1 MQGVRK
7 FFPLTMEVGFHCDF
21 SSVAVI
27 YEHILAIVITG
38 NKGIADT
45 YLDFFSSLIVVEETL
60 EMLKHLQYTEYIQFY
75 SSISLTYGLKLF
87 QVYSVCNSALSQR
100 NNFFLKK

>member
-1 MQGVRK
+1 MQLEEV
-7 FFPLTMEVGFHCDF
+7 FPLTMEVGFHCDF

-27 YEHILAIVITG
+27 LEHILAIVITG

-45 YLDFFSSLIVVEETL
+45 YLEFFSSLTVVEETL

-75 SSISLTYGLKLF
+75 SSISLTYGFKLF

-100 NNFFLKK
+100 NNFFKKKK

>member
-1 MQGVRK
+1 MQ
-7 FFPLTMEVGFHCDF
+7 FFPWTMKVGFHCDF
-21 SSVAVI
+21 CSV
-27 YEHILAIVITG
+27 EHILAIVITG

-45 YLDFFSSLIVVEETL
+45 YLDFFSSLVVEETL

-100 NNFFLKK
+100 NNFFFKK

>member
-1 MQGVRK
+1 MQ
-7 FFPLTMEVGFHCDF
+7 FFPLTMKVGFHCDF
-21 SSVAVI
+21 CSV
-27 YEHILAIVITG
+27 EHILAIVITG

-100 NNFFLKK
+100 NNFFFKK